1 MHKSCVFVRVFRNLV
16 EFLFNFRMG
25 QLMLL
30 RYSFMSRTMW
40 LPGFAMAWK
49 GVSVIL
55 LMEKVIIVTA
65 HIS

>member
-1 MHKSCVFVRVFRNLV
+1 MYKNCVFVGVFRNLI
-16 EFLFNFRMG
+16 EFLFYFRMG

-30 RYSFMSRTMW
+30 SYSFMSRTMW
-40 LPGFAMAWK
+40 LPEFAMAWK

-65 HIS
+65 HIF